1 MFPRKLQ
8 KLFTVQAYQELALKT
23 SRLLD
28 SLGVYDDDIGHRLV
42 ILHFLIRKRRRSCI
56 LHRARFLHVCTHQ
69 KALLL
74 CCNQKAVHQLICWMI
89 TPPLILMRVQF
100 RGAKSEGHFHH
111 SIFSR
116 TNFLLTYF
124 VPLRCIIIIFVS
136 HKIGSS
142 LIKKINILLYILF
155 ICFKK
160 ILQVNVL

>member
-1 MFPRKLQ
+1 MFRMFPRKLQ

-56 LHRARFLHVCTHQ
+56 LHRARFLHVWYALESLT
-69 KALLL
+69 ALL
-74 CCNQKAVHQLICWMI
+74 QLESSTSADFVGWSRH
-89 TPPLILMRVQF
+89 LSFLMRVQF

-116 TNFLLTYF
+116 TNFLLKYF
-124 VPLRCIIIIFVS
+124 VLLRCIIIFVS
-136 HKIGSS
+136 HKIGTS
-142 LIKKINILLYILF
+142 LIKKINILLYMHVYL
-155 ICFKK
+155 
-160 ILQVNVL
+160 L

>member
-74 CCNQKAVHQLICWMI
+74 CCNQKAVHQLICWI
-89 TPPLILMRVQF
+89 SRHLSFLMRVQF

-116 TNFLLTYF
+116 TNFLLKYF
-124 VPLRCIIIIFVS
+124 VPLRCIIIFVS
-136 HKIGSS
+136 HKIGTS
-142 LIKKINILLYILF
+142 LIKKINILLYMRVYL
-155 ICFKK
+155 
-160 ILQVNVL
+160 L